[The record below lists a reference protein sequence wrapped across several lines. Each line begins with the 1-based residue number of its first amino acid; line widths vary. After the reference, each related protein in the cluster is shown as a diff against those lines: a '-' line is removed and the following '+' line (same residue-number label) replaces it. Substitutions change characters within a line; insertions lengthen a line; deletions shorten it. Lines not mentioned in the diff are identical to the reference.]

1 MDRKVRGFTLI
12 ELLFIIAML
21 LVIGSIAVKEI
32 IAYIQEVR
40 LREAVNKFLG
50 EIEYVKNQGII
61 SLKPY
66 GIRACKDSNKYK
78 VFIDL
83 DSDCKDRTPYCVP
96 SEDKVCAHNPTVF
109 CTSDEGIC
117 GVRDGPCITVERVG
131 ELPEGTKF
139 VGNSSFYVVV
149 NRMGYFFDYSCG
161 FGAGSISIENALGK
175 KVKIT
180 ASRYGRISVEQ

>member
-12 ELLFIIAML
+12 ELLFIIAMF

-40 LREAVNKFLG
+40 LREAVNQFVNELK
-50 EIEYVKNQGII
+50 YVKNQGII

-66 GIRACKDSNKYK
+66 GIRACRDSNKYK

-96 SEDKVCAHNPTVF
+96 SEDKVCANNPTVF
-109 CTSDEGIC
+109 CTNDEGIC
-117 GVRDGPCITVERVG
+117 GLRDGPCIPVERVG
-131 ELPEGTKF
+131 ELPEGIKF

-175 KVKIT
+175 RVKIT
-180 ASRYGRISVEQ
+180 ASRYGRVSVEQ